1 MCPHG
6 FSVTTHAIQTT
17 RRVPQW
23 TRYTRDFCMALRN
36 EIGGSIIRSLHIV
49 HVDSRN
55 LIAGQIV
62 AGNNKGNLNLLQR
75 LDVALQ
81 EMDARNNDTIDLF
94 FFEQA
99 QVLQLFVHHF
109 IGYRQKHTIVVLAND
124 AVNSV
129 NEIGVKIVGD
139 IGNHHPDDAGFLAN
153 QAPGNRIRLKARL
166 LHDFQDSFPQLWSD
180 WLGIVQ
186 HARNS
191 RDGNVG
197 ELSDIFNGYS
207 NGSSLTFYVA
217 GKRFPNVKIT
227 PNFRFVNIQLIIN
240 CVDIARNLLNNSL
253 YNLFTKL
260 IMYEGGFV
268 MNVFL
273 TGITGYVGSVVAEHF
288 QSLGYQVA
296 GLVRS
301 EEKAELLLSQGF
313 TPIAGDLADTTLLT
327 EIVKKFDG
335 VIHMAISHTPDME
348 KLDVA
353 AVQAMLDG
361 LEGTGK
367 PFIYTSGT
375 LIYNDTYDTVVDE
388 NSPLNP
394 LPFLQWKANQEQE
407 VLVAAERNIRTIVI
421 RPTLVYGR
429 GGGLVQATIQRT
441 KLSQSANYI
450 DDGQTAWST
459 IDIDDLARL
468 YECAFLRAQPGS
480 LFNGTSKEM
489 ITTKELM
496 TSIAKI
502 AGIDKAESWSYE
514 DAAKELGPA
523 AWGAS
528 INQRI
533 SGLRAEQQLQWSPS
547 ANSLLKELEQGSYQ
561 NNKKP

>member
-1 MCPHG
+1 
-6 FSVTTHAIQTT
+6 
-17 RRVPQW
+17 
-23 TRYTRDFCMALRN
+23 
-36 EIGGSIIRSLHIV
+36 
-49 HVDSRN
+49 
-55 LIAGQIV
+55 
-62 AGNNKGNLNLLQR
+62 
-75 LDVALQ
+75 
-81 EMDARNNDTIDLF
+81 
-94 FFEQA
+94 
-99 QVLQLFVHHF
+99 
-109 IGYRQKHTIVVLAND
+109 
-124 AVNSV
+124 
-129 NEIGVKIVGD
+129 
-139 IGNHHPDDAGFLAN
+139 
-153 QAPGNRIRLKARL
+153 
-166 LHDFQDSFPQLWSD
+166 
-180 WLGIVQ
+180 
-186 HARNS
+186 
-191 RDGNVG
+191 
-197 ELSDIFNGYS
+197 
-207 NGSSLTFYVA
+207 
-217 GKRFPNVKIT
+217 
-227 PNFRFVNIQLIIN
+227 
-240 CVDIARNLLNNSL
+240 
-253 YNLFTKL
+253 
-260 IMYEGGFV
+260 

-288 QSLGYQVA
+288 QSQGYQVA

-301 EEKAELLLSQGF
+301 EEKAELLLSHGF
-313 TPIAGDLADTTLLT
+313 TPIVGDLADTTLLT
-327 EIVKKFDG
+327 ESVKKFDG
-335 VIHMAISHTPDME
+335 VIHTAISHTPDME

-353 AVQAMLDG
+353 AVTAMLDG

-375 LIYNDTYDTVVDE
+375 LIYNDTYDNVVDE

-407 VLVAAERNIRTIVI
+407 VLGAAKRNIRTIVI

-459 IDIDDLARL
+459 IDVDDLARL

-480 LFNGTSKEM
+480 LFNATSKEM

-502 AGIDKAESWSYE
+502 AGIEKVGSWSYG
-514 DAAKELGPA
+514 DATKELGPA

-547 ANSLLKELEQGSYQ
+547 PNSLRKELEQGSYQ

>member
-1 MCPHG
+1 
-6 FSVTTHAIQTT
+6 
-17 RRVPQW
+17 
-23 TRYTRDFCMALRN
+23 MALRD
-36 EIGGSIIRSLHIV
+36 EIGGSIIGGLHIIDI
-49 HVDSRN
+49 DSGN

-62 AGNNKGNLNLLQR
+62 TGNDKGNLNLLQR
-75 LDVALQ
+75 LDIALQ
-81 EMDARNNDTIDLF
+81 EMNTCDNNTIDLF
-94 FFEQA
+94 FFEQS

-109 IGYRQKHTIVVLAND
+109 IGYRQKHAVVVLAND

-129 NEIGVKIVGD
+129 NEVGVKIVGD

-166 LHDFQDSFPQLWSD
+166 LHDFQDSFSQLWTD

-197 ELSDIFNGYS
+197 ELCDVFNGYS
-207 NGSSLTFYVA
+207 NGSSLTFYVT
-217 GKRFPNVKIT
+217 GKRFPNLKIT
-227 PNFRFVNIQLIIN
+227 PNFCFVNIQLIIN
-240 CVDIARNLLNNSL
+240 TVDNDRTLLNNVP
-253 YNLFTKL
+253 YNLVTKL
-260 IMYEGGFV
+260 NIYEGGFI

-273 TGITGYVGSVVAEHF
+273 TGITGYVGSVVAEHL

-313 TPIAGDLADTTLLT
+313 TPIVGDLADTTLIA
-327 EIVKKFDG
+327 ESVKKFDG
-335 VIHMAISHTPDME
+335 VIHMAISHTSDME

-353 AVQAMLDG
+353 AVKAMLNG

-375 LIYNDTYDTVVDE
+375 LIYNDTYENVVNED
-388 NSPLNP
+388 SPLDP
-394 LPFLQWKANQEQE
+394 LPFLQWKANQEQK
-407 VLVAAERNIRTIVI
+407 VLGAAERNIRTIVI

-450 DDGQTAWST
+450 DDGQTTWST
-459 IDIDDLARL
+459 IDVDDLARL
-468 YECAFLRAQPGS
+468 YECAYLRAQPGS
-480 LFNGTSKEM
+480 LFNATSKEM

-496 TSIAKI
+496 TLIAKI
-502 AGIDKAESWSYE
+502 TGIEKVESWSYE

-528 INQRI
+528 INQRV
-533 SGLRAEQQLQWSPS
+533 SGLRAEQQLHWSPS
-547 ANSLLKELEQGSYQ
+547 ANTIRKELEQGSYQ
-561 NNKKP
+561 NKKKP